1 MVGYYKRLHS
11 FLAALLTT
19 GYQIGSPSPY
29 CVNVRDPTCSYFRT
43 AVEPAGPSTSPSLV
57 PQSEKAT
64 ASYYI
69 QVGLEAHYAHF
80 RSFKLRKSVIATFGG
95 SKVELQRLSP
105 PS

>member
-1 MVGYYKRLHS
+1 MGYYKRLHS
-11 FLAALLTT
+11 FLAVLLTT
-19 GYQIGSPSPY
+19 SYQIGGPSPY
-29 CVNVRDPTCSYFRT
+29 CVNVRDLTCSYLRI
-43 AVEPAGPSTSPSLV
+43 AAEPGGPSTSPSLV
-57 PQSEKAT
+57 RQSEKVT